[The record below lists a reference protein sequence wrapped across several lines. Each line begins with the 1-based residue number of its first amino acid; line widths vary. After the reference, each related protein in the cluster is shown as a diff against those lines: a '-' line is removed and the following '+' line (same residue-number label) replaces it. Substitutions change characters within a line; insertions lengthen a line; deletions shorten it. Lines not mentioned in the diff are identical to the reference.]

1 MSDTLIDFVKDCY
14 KAGKSHNEIKAV
26 LLETGWSTEQVDD
39 VLGRFVDCSFPIA
52 IPRPIVFASP
62 RLVFLNIFYF
72 LVLYLSIYNVV
83 ATLFTFLD
91 KYLPD
96 GLGRM
101 AGAFYSS
108 RSIGEAIRSY
118 LARIIC
124 CVPLVWWSSRIISKA
139 MEETKQRIPRIRLKL
154 IYLTMFIGAC
164 VMLGNAICF
173 IYYFLSGEL
182 GLRFMIKVAILS
194 TLTLGLFTFYRVE
207 IKQTETKA

>member
-1 MSDTLIDFVKDCY
+1 MSETLIDFVTDCY
-14 KAGKSHNEIKAV
+14 KAGKSHNEIRVV
-26 LLETGWSTEQVDD
+26 LSEAGWSTDQVDD
-39 VLGRFVDCSFPIA
+39 VLGRFVDRSFPVA

-72 LVLYLSIYNVV
+72 LVLYLSIFNVV

-91 KYLPD
+91 QYLPD

-108 RSIGEAIRSY
+108 RSIGEAIRTY
-118 LARIIC
+118 LATIIC

-194 TLTLGLFTFYRVE
+194 TLTLGLFTYYRVE

>member
-1 MSDTLIDFVKDCY
+1 MTDSLVDFVKDCC
-14 KAGKSHNEIKAV
+14 KAGKSHSEIRTV
-26 LLETGWSTEQVDD
+26 LLESGWSTEQVND
-39 VLGRFVDCSFPIA
+39 VMDRFVDKSFPIA

-91 KYLPD
+91 HYLPD

-108 RSIGEAIRSY
+108 RSIGEAIRGN
-118 LARIIC
+118 LATIIC
-124 CVPLVWWSSRIISKA
+124 CVPLVWWSSKVISRA
-139 MEETKQRIPRIRLKL
+139 MKETKQRIPRTRLKL

-182 GLRFMIKVAILS
+182 GLRFIIKVANLS
-194 TLTLGLFTFYRVE
+194 ALTLGLFAFYRFE

>member
-1 MSDTLIDFVKDCY
+1 MSDTLIDFVKDCC
-14 KAGKSHNEIKAV
+14 KVGKSHKEIKAV

-39 VLGRFVDCSFPIA
+39 VLGRFVDSSFPIA

-72 LVLYLSIYNVV
+72 LVLYLSVYNVV

-91 KYLPD
+91 QYLPD

-108 RSIGEAIRSY
+108 RSIGEAIRTY
-118 LARIIC
+118 LATIIC
-124 CVPLVWWSSRIISKA
+124 CVPLVWWSWRIISKA

-182 GLRFMIKVAILS
+182 GHRFMIKVAILS
-194 TLTLGLFTFYRVE
+194 MVTLGLFTFYRVE

>member
-39 VLGRFVDCSFPIA
+39 VLGRFVDRSFPIA

-91 KYLPD
+91 QYLPD
-96 GLGRM
+96 GLGRR

-108 RSIGEAIRSY
+108 RSIGEAIRTY
-118 LARIIC
+118 LATIIC